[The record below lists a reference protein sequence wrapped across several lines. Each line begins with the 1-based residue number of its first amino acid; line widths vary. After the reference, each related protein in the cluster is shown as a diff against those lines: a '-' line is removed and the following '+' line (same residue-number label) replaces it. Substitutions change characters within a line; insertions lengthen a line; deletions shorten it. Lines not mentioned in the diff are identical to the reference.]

1 MSDRKAHAECAEMI
15 PVTPRD
21 IDHTKVYVCVHV
33 FERSRPVLYVTRPDG
48 DWCML
53 CGATHADSSDEYR
66 VVGLG
71 HLIAMDPSLT
81 EVLDLLPQEEAER
94 SEVGANWERNAF

>member
-1 MSDRKAHAECAEMI
+1 MRSTDSQ
-15 PVTPRD
+15 
-21 IDHTKVYVCVHV
+21 HTKAYVCVHV

-53 CGATHADSSDEYR
+53 CGEIQPDNSDEYR

-71 HLIAMDPSLT
+71 HLIDMDSSLT
-81 EVLDLLPQEEAER
+81 EVMDLLAQEEAER
-94 SEVGANWERNAF
+94 SQVGGSWERSTF